1 MPITELPAPTDT
13 LPPSH
18 AEQGWVQTPGLVDL
32 QVNGFAGVD
41 YNTPSLTP
49 EQLHHSLEAMLA
61 TGVTT
66 CLPTV
71 ITATEARLKA
81 CFSALERARTAS
93 PLAQAMIAGYHLE
106 GPFLSPLPGY
116 SGCHPIAA
124 MGSADPELF
133 ARVQDAAGGSIRLVT
148 VAPEIEGV
156 LPLIE
161 KLVRD
166 GILVALGH
174 TAADT
179 ATIRKAVDAGASL
192 STHLGNGTA
201 GALAKNNNPIMAQ
214 LGEDRLHASFI
225 ADGYH
230 LSPEVLNVYL
240 RAKQTQRTILV
251 TDAMAG
257 AAAPPGRYR
266 LGELELERG
275 KEPVARDPVTSR
287 PAGAAVSLDQ
297 CVRNVMRWFGVSLHE
312 AVVWAG
318 TQPLRF
324 LKNSGTTASSSEAY
338 QFVWWEE
345 QEQGWQVK
353 ATRSGQF
360 LFNGV

>member
-1 MPITELPAPTDT
+1 MPITKLTSAAALPQS
-13 LPPSH
+13 LLQS
-18 AEQGWVQTPGLVDL
+18 GWVRTPGLVDL

-41 YNTPSLTP
+41 YNTPGLTP
-49 EQLHHSLEAMLA
+49 EQLNASLEAMLA

-71 ITATEARLKA
+71 ITATEAHFLA
-81 CFSALERARTAS
+81 CFSALEHARQAS

-116 SGCHPIAA
+116 CGCHPANA
-124 MGSADPELF
+124 MCATDPDLF
-133 ARVQDAAGGSIRLVT
+133 ARVQEAAGGNIRLVT

-161 KLVRD
+161 KLAQQ
-166 GILVALGH
+166 GIIIALGH

-179 ATIRKAVDAGASL
+179 ATIRRAVDAGAAL

-201 GALAKNNNPIMAQ
+201 RELAKNDNPIMAQ
-214 LGEDRLHASFI
+214 LGDDRLSASFI

-230 LSPEVLNVYL
+230 LPPEVLQVYL
-240 RAKQTQRTILV
+240 RAKQSERTLLV
-251 TDAMAG
+251 TDATAG

-266 LGELELERG
+266 LGDLELERG
-275 KEPVARDPVTSR
+275 KEPVARDPATSR

-297 CVRNVMRWFGVSLHE
+297 CVRNVMQWYGVSLDE
-312 AVVWAG
+312 AVAWAG
-318 TQPLRF
+318 TQPLHLLERS
-324 LKNSGTTASSSEAY
+324 KGAPVSTKQS
-338 QFVWWEE
+338 VWWEE
-345 QEQGWQVK
+345 QEAGWHVQ
-353 ATRSGQF
+353 AAQSGRF
-360 LFNGV
+360 VFSR